1 MKRIVILFM
10 SAVLLL
16 SFAACG
22 QEEFLSSDELS
33 SAIQAKGTQE
43 SVSESTPENGAEK
56 MAAVGGEIASEE
68 EESQPEMVSISLPPM
83 VRVRW
88 RAGDYSAML
97 QLPESGL
104 EAFWEH
110 ADDLLTEIDRLEGSV
125 PEDGGFDYLVSSPY
139 YSGQEALLDDLFRF
153 SDELP
158 QHFYWIDE
166 DTVRAAWE
174 IGTYLSVTC
183 QDRVAH
189 FDWNGKNDE
198 NLEYFDLFL
207 TMSPE
212 AELPDYEGNAR
223 YRYTSDGEWEA
234 IPEHPGFDLLQ
245 VTSEPIV
252 PEKKLI
258 DYLMG

>member
-1 MKRIVILFM
+1 MKRIVLLLL
-10 SAVLLL
+10 SAVLLV
-16 SFAACG
+16 SFAACR
-22 QEEFLSSDELS
+22 QEEFPSSEEFLSSEELLPSGDSPS
-33 SAIQAKGTQE
+33 SAGIAP
-43 SVSESTPENGAEK
+43 ESTLNNTAEK
-56 MAAVGGEIASEE
+56 MAAMG
-68 EESQPEMVSISLPPM
+68 EESVSGEEDFQPELPPM

-88 RAGDYSAML
+88 QAGGFSAML
-97 QLPESGL
+97 QLPQSKL
-104 EAFWEH
+104 EAFWDH
-110 ADDLLTEIDRLEGSV
+110 AEDLLTEVEGSTGS

-139 YSGQEALLDDLFRF
+139 YSGQEALLDDLLRF
-153 SDELP
+153 SGDLP
-158 QHFYWIDE
+158 QRFYWINE

-207 TMSPE
+207 TMSSE

-223 YRYTSDGEWEA
+223 YRFTPNGEWEVLD
-234 IPEHPGFDLLQ
+234 EHPGFEVLH
-245 VTSEPIV
+245 VASEPV
-252 PEKKLI
+252 VKEKKLI